1 MRFGVKGKEA
11 AVITLLT
18 LLVVAAATFVH
29 LSQLSRVVVQE
40 ALQQAEL
47 IAKQIYAQSSWTL
60 SRVRGANPS
69 EILRSDRELRS
80 FLEASVGYSPHL
92 LYALIADRKGKLIFH
107 SQREKEGSE
116 ALARPSLDQLLS
128 LNPIRRFQALYDK
141 GKIYEATL
149 PLSLNGKPF
158 GSIRLGIATSLL
170 RREMT
175 ASLQRSLALA
185 GLALPVAWL
194 VAMGLGALILKPIRR
209 LTREVD
215 RIGRGD
221 FEIGGSRS
229 RGDEI
234 GELTS
239 QLQLL
244 GQQLQADRL
253 KMLSEKA
260 QLQQVVDHL
269 EDGIIILTRDRR
281 ILFFNKAAE
290 VVVRRPL
297 EEAIGWPWADTL
309 DPFHP
314 LRPLLEHAFEQQAG
328 FRNATIVLP
337 RDGGH
342 KEFLVSVFLVTDA
355 RQTMGAMV
363 VVKDLESIKTLQSL
377 ISYSAKLTALGRL
390 TSGVAHEVKNPLNAM
405 MIHLEILKEK
415 LEVPSEDVQQSLE
428 VIGSEI
434 RRLDRVVQGFLRFIR
449 PEELRLKLLDLNALL
464 KDLVALVET
473 EWQKEGIQFTF
484 HFDATLPL
492 MAVDEELLRQAF
504 LNILLNAC
512 QAMPTGGTV
521 YISTEREEWEF
532 VRVSIADTGV
542 GIPPEDIGKIFQ
554 LYYTTKSGG
563 SGIGLSLVYRIVQMH
578 DGSIEVLSEMG
589 EGTTMVIRLPVSQS
603 RS

>member
-47 IAKQIYAQSSWTL
+47 IAKQIYAQSSRTL

-92 LYALIADRKGKLIFH
+92 LYALIADQKGEMIFH

-116 ALARPSLDQLLS
+116 ASARPSLEQLLS
-128 LNPIRRFQALYDK
+128 FGPIRRFQALYDK

-158 GSIRLGIATSLL
+158 GSVRLGIATSLL

-194 VAMGLGALILKPIRR
+194 VAMGLGALILKPIRK

-215 RIGRGD
+215 RIGRGE
-221 FEIGGSRS
+221 FEIGGSRG

-269 EDGIIILTRDRR
+269 EDGIIIFTRDRR

-342 KEFLVSVFLVTDA
+342 KEFLVSVSLVTDA

-415 LEVPSEDVQQSLE
+415 LEVPSGDVQQSLE

-473 EWQKEGIQFTF
+473 EWQREGIQFTF

-532 VRVSIADTGV
+532 VKVSIADTGV

-578 DGSIEVLSEMG
+578 DGSIEVLSEVG
-589 EGTTMVIRLPVSQS
+589 QGTTMVVRLPVSQS

>member
-60 SRVRGANPS
+60 SRVRGADPS

-92 LYALIADRKGKLIFH
+92 LYALIADRKGKMIFH

-116 ALARPSLDQLLS
+116 APARPSLDQLLS
-128 LNPIRRFQALYDK
+128 FDPIRRFQALYDK

-158 GSIRLGIATSLL
+158 GSIRIGIATSLL

-194 VAMGLGALILKPIRR
+194 VAMGLGALILKPIRK

-290 VVVRRPL
+290 VVVKRPL

-314 LRPLLEHAFEQQAG
+314 LRPLLEHAFEQQAS

-532 VRVSIADTGV
+532 VKVSIADTGV

-589 EGTTMVIRLPVSQS
+589 QGTTMVIRLPVSQS
-603 RS
+603 RT

>member
-92 LYALIADRKGKLIFH
+92 LYALIADRKGKMIFH

-116 ALARPSLDQLLS
+116 APARPSLDQLLS
-128 LNPIRRFQALYDK
+128 FDPIRRFQALYDK

-158 GSIRLGIATSLL
+158 GSIRIGIATSLL

-194 VAMGLGALILKPIRR
+194 VAMGLGALILKPIRK

-269 EDGIIILTRDRR
+269 EDGIIIFTRDRR

-297 EEAIGWPWADTL
+297 EEAVGWPWADTL

-589 EGTTMVIRLPVSQS
+589 QGTTMVIRLPVSQS